1 MVVVTHLRRVHIGM
15 SRWKENWLGGQIR
28 PVGQGGLV
36 VAEIVLDTF
45 LTMRGCSKYFLS
57 SSPAE
62 GWTEASGLESSEV
75 SVQPVRA
82 SPAGVRLAA
91 SRREERLVGR
101 GEEMG
106 RIGACGGEE
115 GRRLGRASWE
125 VSGKAV
131 VCRGFSRLRRRGW
144 EDQG

>member
-1 MVVVTHLRRVHIGM
+1 M
-15 SRWKENWLGGQIR
+15 
-28 PVGQGGLV
+28 
-36 VAEIVLDTF
+36 VAEIVLDTS

-82 SPAGVRLAA
+82 FPAGVRLAA

-106 RIGACGGEE
+106 RIVACGGEE

-125 VSGKAV
+125 ASGKAV
-131 VCRGFSRLRRRGW
+131 VCRGFSRLPRRGW